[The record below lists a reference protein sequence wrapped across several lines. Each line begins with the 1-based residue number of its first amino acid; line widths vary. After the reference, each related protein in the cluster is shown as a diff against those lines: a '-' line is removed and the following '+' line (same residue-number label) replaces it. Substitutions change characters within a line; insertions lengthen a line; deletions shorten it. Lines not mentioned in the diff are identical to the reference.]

1 MKKDAVVFMLMQA
14 TYEKDI
20 GNMRSRILSVVEML
34 STTRTDK
41 DSAVRERIISLVRDS
56 GGMTKKKL
64 ISTAAGIESA
74 SKTKVSEILSLMVA
88 DGSIKIDSNR
98 KIGSNRAIVY
108 VLGSVDDS
116 SKPEIRKDSKLPPD
130 EHLARARMVRGII
143 IEIMKNTTDKKAV
156 IEAAIKESGV
166 PHDVVLKQ
174 YKNVTEYN
182 LTQFD

>member
-14 TYEKDI
+14 VYEKDLDS
-20 GNMRSRILSVVEML
+20 MKSKILTVVEML
-34 STTRTDK
+34 SSKQVDV
-41 DSAVRERIISLVRDS
+41 DYAVRERIISLVRDS

-74 SKTKVSEILSLMVA
+74 SKTKVSEILNLMVS
-88 DGSIKIDSNR
+88 DGVITVDTKR

-108 VLGSVDDS
+108 VLGSADGS
-116 SKPEIRKDSKLPPD
+116 SKPEIKNDSKLTPE

-156 IEAAIKESGV
+156 IDAAIKESGV

-174 YKNVTEYN
+174 YRNVTEYN

>member
-14 TYEKDI
+14 VYEKDI
-20 GNMRSRILSVVEML
+20 DSMKSKILTVVEML
-34 STTRTDK
+34 SSRRADV
-41 DSAVRERIISLVRDS
+41 DSAVRDRIISLVGDS

-74 SKTKVSEILSLMVA
+74 SKTKVSEILNLMVS
-88 DGSIKIDSNR
+88 DGVITVDTKR

-116 SKPEIRKDSKLPPD
+116 SKPEVKKDSKLPPD

-143 IEIMKNTTDKKAV
+143 IEIMKNTTDKKT
-156 IEAAIKESGV
+156 IIDAAIKESGV

-174 YKNVTEYN
+174 YRNVTEYN

>member
-14 TYEKDI
+14 VYEKDI
-20 GNMRSRILSVVEML
+20 DSMKSKILAVVEML
-34 STTRTDK
+34 LSKQVDV
-41 DSAVRERIISLVRDS
+41 DSAVRDRIVSLVRDS

-74 SKTKVSEILSLMVA
+74 SKTKVSEILNLMVS
-88 DGSIKIDSNR
+88 DGVITVDTKR

-108 VLGSVDDS
+108 VLGSEES
-116 SKPEIRKDSKLPPD
+116 GYKPEIKNDSKLPPD

-156 IEAAIKESGV
+156 IDAAIKESGV

-174 YKNVTEYN
+174 YRNVTEYN

>member
-14 TYEKDI
+14 VYEKDI
-20 GNMRSRILSVVEML
+20 DSMKSKILAVVEML
-34 STTRTDK
+34 SSKQVDV
-41 DSAVRERIISLVRDS
+41 DSAVRDRIISLVMDS

-74 SKTKVSEILSLMVA
+74 SKTKVSEILNLMVSGGVITV
-88 DGSIKIDSNR
+88 DTKR

-108 VLGSVDDS
+108 VLGSAEVS
-116 SKPEIRKDSKLPPD
+116 SKSEIKKDSKLPPD

-156 IEAAIKESGV
+156 IDAAIKESGV

-174 YKNVTEYN
+174 YRNVTEYN
-182 LTQFD
+182 MTQFD

>member
-14 TYEKDI
+14 VYEKDI
-20 GNMRSRILSVVEML
+20 DSMKSKILTVVEML
-34 STTRTDK
+34 SSKQVDV
-41 DSAVRERIISLVRDS
+41 DSAVRDRIISLVRDS

-64 ISTAAGIESA
+64 ISTVAGIESA

-88 DGSIKIDSNR
+88 DGVITVDTKR

-108 VLGSVDDS
+108 VLGSAESS
-116 SKPEIRKDSKLPPD
+116 SKSEIKNDSKLPPD
-130 EHLARARMVRGII
+130 EHIARARMVRGVI

-156 IEAAIKESGV
+156 IDAAIKESGV

-174 YKNVTEYN
+174 YRHVTEYN

>member
-14 TYEKDI
+14 TYEKDVDR
-20 GNMRSRILSVVEML
+20 MRSKILSVVEML
-34 STTRTDK
+34 STKRNDAE
-41 DSAVRERIISLVRDS
+41 SSVRGRIISLLGDS

-74 SKTKVSEILSLMVA
+74 TKTFVSELLDLMVNE
-88 DGSIKIDSNR
+88 DVVSVDRNR
-98 KIGSNRAIVY
+98 KIGSNRSIVY
-108 VLGSVDDS
+108 VLSAGEKLTETSVIME
-116 SKPEIRKDSKLPPD
+116 KKLTPE

-143 IEIMKNTTDKKAV
+143 IEIMKNTRDKKT
-156 IEAAIKESGV
+156 IIDAATKESGA
-166 PHDVVLKQ
+166 PHEVVLKQ

>member
-14 TYEKDI
+14 VYEKDI
-20 GNMRSRILSVVEML
+20 DSMKSKILAVVEML
-34 STTRTDK
+34 SSKQVDV
-41 DSAVRERIISLVRDS
+41 DSAVRDRIISLVRDS

-74 SKTKVSEILSLMVA
+74 SKTKVSEILNLMVS
-88 DGSIKIDSNR
+88 DGVITVDTKR

-108 VLGSVDDS
+108 VLGSEES
-116 SKPEIRKDSKLPPD
+116 GSKPEIKNDSKLPPD

-143 IEIMKNTTDKKAV
+143 IEIMKNTTDKKSV
-156 IEAAIKESGV
+156 IDAAIKESGV

-174 YKNVTEYN
+174 YRNVTEYN

>member
-14 TYEKDI
+14 VYEKDLD
-20 GNMRSRILSVVEML
+20 GMKSKILAVVEML
-34 STTRTDK
+34 STTRADI
-41 DSAVRERIISLVRDS
+41 DSAVRDRIISLVGDS

-74 SKTKVSEILSLMVA
+74 SKTKVSEILNLMVA
-88 DGSIKIDSNR
+88 DGLIAVDAKR

-108 VLGSVDDS
+108 VLGSVEDG
-116 SKPEIRKDSKLPPD
+116 SKPEIKNDSKLSPD

-143 IEIMKNTTDKKAV
+143 IEIMKNTTDKNAV

-174 YKNVTEYN
+174 YRHVTEYN

>member
-1 MKKDAVVFMLMQA
+1 MKKDVVVFMLMQA
-14 TYEKDI
+14 VYEKDLDS
-20 GNMRSRILSVVEML
+20 MKSKILTVVEML
-34 STTRTDK
+34 SSKRADV
-41 DSAVRERIISLVRDS
+41 DSAVRDRIISLVGYS

-74 SKTKVSEILSLMVA
+74 SKTKVSEILNLMVS
-88 DGSIKIDSNR
+88 DGVITVDTKR

-116 SKPEIRKDSKLPPD
+116 SKPEVKKDSKLPPD

-143 IEIMKNTTDKKAV
+143 IEIMKNTTDKKT
-156 IEAAIKESGV
+156 IIDAAIKESGV

-174 YKNVTEYN
+174 YRNVTEYN

>member
-14 TYEKDI
+14 VYEKDI
-20 GNMRSRILSVVEML
+20 DSMKSKILAVVEML
-34 STTRTDK
+34 SSKQVDV
-41 DSAVRERIISLVRDS
+41 DSAVRDRIVSLVRDS

-64 ISTAAGIESA
+64 ISTAASIESA
-74 SKTKVSEILSLMVA
+74 SKTKVSEMLNFMVT

-108 VLGSVDDS
+108 VLGSVEDC
-116 SKPEIRKDSKLPPD
+116 SKPEIKNDSKLSPD

-174 YKNVTEYN
+174 YRNVTEYN

>member
-14 TYEKDI
+14 VYEKDLDS
-20 GNMRSRILSVVEML
+20 MKSKILNVVEML
-34 STTRTDK
+34 SSKRTDI
-41 DSAVRERIISLVRDS
+41 DSAVRDRIISLVEDS

-74 SKTKVSEILSLMVA
+74 SKTKVSEIISLMVA
-88 DGSIKIDSNR
+88 DGSIKIDSKR

-108 VLGSVDDS
+108 VLGSVEDV
-116 SKPEIRKDSKLPPD
+116 SKPEVKKESKLPPD

-174 YKNVTEYN
+174 YRHVTEYN

>member
-1 MKKDAVVFMLMQA
+1 MKKDVVVFMLMQA
-14 TYEKDI
+14 VYEKDLDS
-20 GNMRSRILSVVEML
+20 MKSKILTVVEML
-34 STTRTDK
+34 SSKRADV
-41 DSAVRERIISLVRDS
+41 DSAVRDRIISLVGDS

-74 SKTKVSEILSLMVA
+74 SKTKVSEILNLMVS
-88 DGSIKIDSNR
+88 DGVITVDTKR

-116 SKPEIRKDSKLPPD
+116 SKPEVKKDSKLSPD
-130 EHLARARMVRGII
+130 EHLARARMVRWII
-143 IEIMKNTTDKKAV
+143 IEIMKNTTDKKT
-156 IEAAIKESGV
+156 IIDAAIKESGV

-174 YKNVTEYN
+174 YRNVTEYN